1 MSGSGNIIVIMR
13 AAHHH
18 IPPQARLNTNNTE
31 RPGVS
36 TKTDGGGVY
45 HDYPESVSS
54 RKHLLRKIDKS
65 VNVIQECANIK
76 KFYSR

>member
-1 MSGSGNIIVIMR
+1 MSG
-13 AAHHH
+13 
-18 IPPQARLNTNNTE
+18 E
-31 RPGVS
+31 RPGVEPS
-36 TKTDGGGVY
+36 SGVY

-76 KFYSR
+76 KFFIHVEKKKTFSNLAEYFIFFIFLDGEV

>member
-1 MSGSGNIIVIMR
+1 MRGS
-13 AAHHH
+13 HHH

-36 TKTDGGGVY
+36 TSTNTGSGAVY